1 MSGLLTERRPVLLLM
16 GLLAFNLILMSSR
29 VRSDGEGSL
38 LARGILV
45 MASPFLKASAAVGR
59 STANTWRAYIHL
71 IGVEEINQILRSD
84 LDGLRARVH
93 DLEEMRNEVERLR
106 SLLDLQDRLDM
117 DSTAARI
124 IARGSGHGVRTLL
137 LNRGERH
144 GVRMSDPVVTLRG
157 LVGRVV
163 EVGPAI
169 SKVQTLSDP
178 NSGVAALIQRT
189 RVQGLVVG
197 EGESGCRMEYVMEL
211 SDVEVGD
218 VIITSGLDRIYPKGQ
233 MIGVVTDLGEGE
245 GLTRFVGV
253 RPEVDLLRVEE
264 VLVLHPAARNGG
276 DASW

>member
-1 MSGLLTERRPVLLLM
+1 MSGLLAERRPFLLLM
-16 GLLAFNLILMSSR
+16 VLLAFNLILMSSR

-38 LARGILV
+38 LARGILTV
-45 MASPFLKASAAVGR
+45 ASPFLKASAAVG
-59 STANTWRAYIHL
+59 SGLAHTWHAYIDL
-71 IGVEEINQILRSD
+71 IGVEERNGRLRIE
-84 LDGLRARVH
+84 LDGLRAQVH
-93 DLEEMRNEVERLR
+93 GLEEMTNEMERLR
-106 SLLDLQDRLDM
+106 GLLELQENLDAN
-117 DSTAARI
+117 STAARV
-124 IARGSGHGVRTLL
+124 IAHGTGQGVRTLL

-144 GVRMSDPVVTLRG
+144 GVRLSDPVVTSRG

-218 VIITSGLDRIYPKGQ
+218 VIITSGLDRIYPKGLV
-233 MIGVVTDLGEGE
+233 IGVVTELGEGE
-245 GLTRFVGV
+245 GLTQFVGV
-253 RPEVDLLRVEE
+253 HPEVEFRRLEE
-264 VLVLHPAARNGG
+264 VLVLHPVARNGG
-276 DASW
+276 DNTW